1 MTVKLQDGSSKIIIL
16 AGSTT
21 YMKEASSTK
30 DDYRNS
36 NGKRTSNSDGSVT
49 AQSVQSGNLPAMRV
63 PTQGATQ

>member
-30 DDYRNS
+30 DDF
-36 NGKRTSNSDGSVT
+36 KK
-49 AQSVQSGNLPAMRV
+49 QEVQ
-63 PTQGATQ
+63 